1 MWDDW
6 AMLRGKEIFFSFLR
20 PSFVLRRPPARR
32 LSHDDVNELVN
43 KQHECINESM
53 QTAEWFVTTT
63 TLILFHRK
71 PVKDTEGERLAP
83 RARVSSPKK

>member
-1 MWDDW
+1 MWNHW
-6 AMLRGKEIFFSFLR
+6 ERSSFSFFFLQIGGEGNF
-20 PSFVLRRPPARR
+20 PSLARDATTKVL
-32 LSHDDVNELVN
+32 LKLVN